1 MNIDAKLKQQVMD
14 ELEWESS
21 LNSAGIGV
29 AVKNGIV
36 TLSGRV
42 ASYYEKAAAEKAV
55 RRVKG
60 VKAVVEEIET
70 DISSGLERTDE
81 DIASAAI
88 RQLKWNNQV
97 PDEDILLKV
106 EDGLIT
112 LEGEVDWNY
121 QREEAKKAVQ
131 NLTGVR
137 GVFNHIKIKP
147 SAQPKDL
154 KNRIRNSFERNAL
167 IDANHVKVEVEDHKV
182 ILSGDVQS
190 WAEKKQAERVAW
202 SSPGVT
208 AVENKIE
215 IKVPQ
220 DYVV

>member
-1 MNIDAKLKQQVMD
+1 MNIDAKLKQQGMD

-81 DIASAAI
+81 DIASAAL
-88 RQLKWNNQV
+88 RQLKWNTQV

-121 QREEAKKAVQ
+121 QREEAKRAVQ